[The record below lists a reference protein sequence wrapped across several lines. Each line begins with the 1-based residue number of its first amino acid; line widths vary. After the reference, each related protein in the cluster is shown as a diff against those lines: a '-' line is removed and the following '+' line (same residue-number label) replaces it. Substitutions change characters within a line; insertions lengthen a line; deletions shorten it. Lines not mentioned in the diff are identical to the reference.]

1 MLSVNFVSRHI
12 SILEDNILLSS
23 NFKEGKKQGLSNKC
37 SKKICFSH
45 PSFGCDVFCVWTPD
59 ALPCPIF
66 FREFQDLACGV
77 LNQCYTDKPELTDQ
91 ILTRKR
97 PRWRNLSC
105 LEIAFKM
112 KVYPFMSHEA
122 SKIPINRV
130 WFGKISPNTS
140 AVQVN
145 MLIFIACT
153 NILNSSKSLL
163 FVQLFCSPIKT

>member
-1 MLSVNFVSRHI
+1 MCFVFEHQMLFHV
-12 SILEDNILLSS
+12 LY
-23 NFKEGKKQGLSNKC
+23 
-37 SKKICFSH
+37 
-45 PSFGCDVFCVWTPD
+45 FC
-59 ALPCPIF
+59 
-66 FREFQDLACGV
+66 REFQDLACGV

-105 LEIAFKM
+105 LEIAYKM

-122 SKIPINRV
+122 CKIPINRV

-145 MLIFIACT
+145 MFIFIVCI

-163 FVQLFCSPIKT
+163 FVQLFCSELYLDLHSQVCLTII